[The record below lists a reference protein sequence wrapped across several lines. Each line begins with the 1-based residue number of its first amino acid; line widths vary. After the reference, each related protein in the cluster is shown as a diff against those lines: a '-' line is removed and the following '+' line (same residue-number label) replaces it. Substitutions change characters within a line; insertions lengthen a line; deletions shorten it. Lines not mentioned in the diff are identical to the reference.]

1 MKILKLAISIFI
13 CAVGFTASTANAA
26 TFTVNSTDDIDDGAC
41 NATHCSLREAV
52 NRANAATG
60 GDTID
65 FDGVSNVQL
74 TATLPD
80 ITTTINIIGGS
91 GVTVLGNA
99 DNGVVPNIN
108 TSFRAFL
115 VTGAGNLSMS
125 NITVSN
131 AKENNANGGGLLN
144 QTGGTVSLTNCA
156 FNFNAALNVLGG
168 AGGAGGGISN
178 NGTMTLTN
186 TEVSFNDASVLGGG
200 IFNGANG
207 ALTLTESTVAFNTNN
222 TASTIGGGGIY
233 NAAATVPL
241 TVNRSLIRSNLTG
254 GNGGGIFNNAGVT
267 NITNSTLAFNSAFAN
282 NGGGFYNFGTTTITN
297 STITDQNFAQIG
309 GGIFNDIGSTVNLR
323 NTIVAENDA
332 TTSAPDVSGAYAAPM
347 FNLIGKADGST
358 GFVNNT
364 NGNKVGTIAMPRDP
378 LLAPIANNGG
388 ATQTYALLSGS
399 PAVNAGSN
407 ALATGLTTDQRG
419 AGFPRIIN
427 TIVDIGSFE
436 SAFGPT
442 AASVSIGGQVMTA
455 KGRGVF
461 GARVEMINLNGEIKY
476 AMTNPSGFYRFADA
490 AAGGTFILSVKHKR
504 YTFAAQVI
512 NLTENNKNFNFT
524 AEQ

>member
-1 MKILKLAISIFI
+1 MKILKLAMSIFI
-13 CAVGFTASTANAA
+13 CAVGFTSATANAA
-26 TFTVNSTDDIDDGAC
+26 TFTVNAADDVNDGVCDA
-41 NATHCSLREAV
+41 AHCSLREAI
-52 NRANAATG
+52 NAANAAAG

-65 FDGVSNVQL
+65 FDGVSSVQL

-80 ITTTINIIGGS
+80 IITTISIIGGS

-99 DNGVVPNIN
+99 DNGIVPNIN
-108 TSFRAFL
+108 TSFRAFV
-115 VTGAGNLSMS
+115 VTGTGNLSMS
-125 NITVSN
+125 NVTVSN
-131 AKENNANGGGLLN
+131 AKEDNANGGGLLN
-144 QTGGTVSLTNCA
+144 QTGGTVSLTNCD
-156 FNFNAALNVLGG
+156 FNFNAALNILGF
-168 AGGAGGGISN
+168 AGGAGGGIFN
-178 NGTMTLTN
+178 NGAMTLTN
-186 TEVSFNDASVLGGG
+186 TEVSFNDASVQGGG

-222 TASTIGGGGIY
+222 TAFTIGGGGIY

-267 NITNSTLAFNSAFAN
+267 NITNSTVAFNSAFAN
-282 NGGGFYNFGTTTITN
+282 NGGGIYNFGTTTVTN

-323 NTIVAENDA
+323 NTIVAGNA
-332 TTSAPDVSGAYAAPM
+332 ANSAPDVSGAYAAPM

-364 NGNKVGTIAMPRDP
+364 NGNKVGTSAMPLDP

-407 ALATGLTTDQRG
+407 ALAAGLTTDQRG
-419 AGFPRIIN
+419 AGFPRIVN

-442 AASVSIGGQVMTA
+442 AASVSIGGQVLTA
-455 KGRGVF
+455 KGRGIF
-461 GARVEMINLNGEIKY
+461 GARIELIDLNGEIKY
-476 AMTNPSGFYRFADA
+476 AMTNPSGFYRFAEV
-490 AAGGTFILSVKHKR
+490 AAGRTFILSVKHKR
-504 YTFAAQVI
+504 YTFAAQII
-512 NLTENNKNFNFT
+512 NLTEDLKGFNFT